1 MKKDKQ
7 NLHTKKLKSTQQVC
21 SEVKLDKEKDTLVR
35 YKNSMKRLKIKIL
48 EEQIIIKESGVND
61 NNNNNNNNI
70 NIS

>member
-1 MKKDKQ
+1 
-7 NLHTKKLKSTQQVC
+7 
-21 SEVKLDKEKDTLVR
+21 
-35 YKNSMKRLKIKIL
+35 MKRLKIKIL